1 MMLPAALLAL
11 ALAPAAA
18 SAQAAGGTPMG
29 SGGPSGG
36 TTSSGLSSGGSNAA
50 GIAAVPGAVANPEVG
65 MEDEALIFSPQANA
79 VAAQWR
85 TMGVDYVR
93 IQAYWNALSPGTKS
107 PTIPAGFDP
116 SNPNSPGYNWAPL
129 DAAIA
134 AVRNNGMRVMLTLNQ
149 SNPRWASTQPSKT
162 QASWRPNPARFA
174 QFVTA
179 VGKRYG
185 QQVDRYLM
193 LSEPN
198 QLPFLAPQFTCR
210 GRRCTPV
217 APHLARALSNAGYTA
232 IKRADPGAQV
242 IVGELAP
249 IGSPPS
255 RTGGI
260 TPLLFLQQ
268 MGCVNAK
275 FRPIRS
281 GLCRRFK
288 AVRGDGFGYHPYV
301 NTKTS
306 PFQATRNRQLAKI
319 GDMPRL
325 LSWLDQLTRKRRLRA
340 STGRFRVYLTEYGYI
355 TFPPNRKY
363 GVSLAKQSVFNAQSA
378 YVAWLMRSRIK
389 LLTQYEFNDDRT
401 FPTGLRFNDG
411 RPKTAFFT
419 FPTPFFIDTRRGLP
433 RARFWGQVRSDAQRT
448 VAIQIKRGATFSTVA
463 TLSTDAGGYFTRVMR
478 AQRRATYRFQYVTSA
493 GTTQTSQTFRT

>member
-1 MMLPAALLAL
+1 
-11 ALAPAAA
+11 
-18 SAQAAGGTPMG
+18 
-29 SGGPSGG
+29 
-36 TTSSGLSSGGSNAA
+36 
-50 GIAAVPGAVANPEVG
+50 
-65 MEDEALIFSPQANA
+65 MEDEALIFTPQANSI
-79 VAAQWR
+79 AAQWR

-134 AVRNNGMRVMLTLNQ
+134 AVRNNGMQVMLTLNQ

-162 QASWRPNPARFA
+162 QASWMPNPTRFA

-179 VGKRYG
+179 VGRRYG
-185 QQVDRYLM
+185 QQVNRYLM

-210 GRRCTPV
+210 GRKCTPV
-217 APHLARALSNAGYTA
+217 APHLARNLSNAGYTA
-232 IKRADPGAQV
+232 IKSADPGAQV

-268 MGCVNAK
+268 MGCVNK
-275 FRPIRS
+275 LFRPIRT
-281 GLCRRFK
+281 GLCRGFK

-306 PFQATRNRQLAKI
+306 PFQATRNQQLAKI

-325 LSWLDQLTRKRRLRA
+325 LSWLDTAHAQAADARLDRSVPRLSDRIRLHHVPAEPQVRGLAGQAVGVQRPVGLCVVAACARESSCSRSTSSTTTEPSRPACGSATAPPRPRSSPSRPRSSSTRAAAWLARA
-340 STGRFRVYLTEYGYI
+340 SGARF
-355 TFPPNRKY
+355 
-363 GVSLAKQSVFNAQSA
+363 A
-378 YVAWLMRSRIK
+378 
-389 LLTQYEFNDDRT
+389 
-401 FPTGLRFNDG
+401 
-411 RPKTAFFT
+411 
-419 FPTPFFIDTRRGLP
+419 PTPSEP
-433 RARFWGQVRSDAQRT
+433 S
-448 VAIQIKRGATFSTVA
+448 
-463 TLSTDAGGYFTRVMR
+463 
-478 AQRRATYRFQYVTSA
+478 
-493 GTTQTSQTFRT
+493 

>member
-1 MMLPAALLAL
+1 MRLLLLLPAALLAL
-11 ALAPAAA
+11 ALPAGAG
-18 SAQAAGGTPMG
+18 AQTSGGTPMG

-36 TTSSGLSSGGSNAA
+36 SNSA
-50 GIAAVPGAVANPEVG
+50 GIAAVPGAIANPEVG
-65 MEDEALIFSPQANA
+65 MEDEALIFSPQAA
-79 VAAQWR
+79 SVAAQWR

-93 IQAYWNALSPGTKS
+93 IQAYWNAISPATKS

-134 AVRNNGMRVMLTLNQ
+134 AVRNNGMQVMLTLNQ

-162 QASWRPNPARFA
+162 QASWMPNPTRFA

-185 QQVDRYLM
+185 QQVNRYLM

-210 GRRCTPV
+210 GRKCTPV
-217 APHLARALSNAGYTA
+217 APHLARNLSNAGYTA
-232 IKRADPGAQV
+232 IKAADPGAQV

-268 MGCVNAK
+268 MGCVNK
-275 FRPIRS
+275 LFRPIRT
-281 GLCRRFK
+281 GLCRGFK

-306 PFQATRNRQLAKI
+306 PFQATRNQQLAKI
-319 GDMPRL
+319 GDLPRL
-325 LSWLDQLTRKRRLRA
+325 LGWLDTLTRKRRMRA

-363 GVSLAKQSVFNAQSA
+363 GVSQAKQSVFNAQSA
-378 YVAWLMRSRIK
+378 YVSWLMRSRIK

-401 FPTGLRFNDG
+401 FPTGLRFANG
-411 RPKTAFFT
+411 TPKTAFFT
-419 FPTPFFIDTRRGLP
+419 FPTPFFIDTRRSLA
-433 RARFWGQVRSDAQRT
+433 RARFWGQVRPDAQGQ
-448 VAIQIKRGATFSTVA
+448 VVIQIKSGATFSTVA

-478 AQRRATYRFQYVTSA
+478 AQRRATYRFQYVNSA
-493 GTTQTSQTFRT
+493 GVTQTSQTFRT